1 MEDALYQEDKH
12 FLCKV
17 YNIMF
22 PEEKLSEDRLSHII
36 CKYSYLYIGDQK
48 YGSMFER
55 GGLRS
60 ASLMASWAN
69 MDGEIDPEN
78 VPLRP
83 GVVSHYISHKLF
95 VRKNS
100 KVSTFVFAIVQWN
113 KFPLSTSSRQVWKDG
128 QYFTGGPSTYLPV
141 QRIHCKVV
149 AGLPKTNNNIYL
161 TACPVARKV
170 LN

>member
-1 MEDALYQEDKH
+1 
-12 FLCKV
+12 
-17 YNIMF
+17 MF

-78 VPLRP
+78 VPLLHLYLLSSS
-83 GVVSHYISHKLF
+83 GISFHCQL
-95 VRKNS
+95 
-100 KVSTFVFAIVQWN
+100 
-113 KFPLSTSSRQVWKDG
+113 
-128 QYFTGGPSTYLPV
+128 LPV
-141 QRIHCKVV
+141 RCGKMVNILLVGLRPIFLCKESIV
-149 AGLPKTNNNIYL
+149 K
-161 TACPVARKV
+161 
-170 LN
+170 